1 MAILKKLAGKGL
13 RAVGSRMQKKQQDKL
28 MNPTI
33 SKMGSTR
40 TMGTKSSFPRTTL
53 LERRGRSRREIMDDA
68 LAAKKT
74 GKGEGPEKKKA
85 IRERQKIE
93 MPKKQL
99 TAMRVEYKRLMMIV
113 DKTAAQKKEIARLK
127 RALDKEDGGRFTKS
141 ILSRAGR
148 GGKAAAV
155 KRANRAQRSRDE
167 KELAE
172 MAKTDALAKKRKRAA
187 AKKKKT
193 EEKLFKT
200 LVETRMKK
208 PKRRT
213 KAQKE
218 AGVAKIKS
226 IAAKMKGKK

>member
-1 MAILKKLAGKGL
+1 
-13 RAVGSRMQKKQQDKL
+13 
-28 MNPTI
+28 
-33 SKMGSTR
+33 
-40 TMGTKSSFPRTTL
+40 
-53 LERRGRSRREIMDDA
+53 
-68 LAAKKT
+68 
-74 GKGEGPEKKKA
+74 
-85 IRERQKIE
+85 
-93 MPKKQL
+93 
-99 TAMRVEYKRLMMIV
+99 
-113 DKTAAQKKEIARLK
+113 
-127 RALDKEDGGRFTKS
+127 GGRFTKS